1 MLFGSANMRV
11 DKFLKKNP
19 EVKTVVITGTF
30 GHTSAIRALG
40 IILGQQFTVT
50 MGVNPKV
57 KPDIA
62 LFDYKQPADFPTNIQ
77 PDAVVITSCASQEE
91 ANLYFEIANR
101 AKAVFVNYADV
112 PQEYAKLL
120 SNAEVTTYGD
130 ELPADYYFENQS
142 ATINGQDGDI
152 VNPERERF
160 PATIKLIGE
169 HNLRPVAMSVA
180 VAKYFGEERERI
192 LMGVNE
198 ITPTRG
204 RLSPA
209 KGMRG
214 SVVIDDSADISGY
227 SIKLGLRAIYAI
239 EAPSRIIIIDDAN
252 KLNGLN
258 IDMLSEVLVLNPMQ
272 NADMPKF
279 KFFADDLAL
288 MNYLGG
294 RLEENGIVLLEIP
307 LPDIIE
313 SYIW

>member
-11 DKFLKKNP
+11 DNFLKKNP
-19 EVKTVVITGTF
+19 EVKSVVITGTF

-62 LFDYKQPADFPTNIQ
+62 LFDYKQPADFPSNVQ
-77 PDAVVITSCASQEE
+77 SDVVVITSCASQEE

-130 ELPADYYFENQS
+130 ELPAD
-142 ATINGQDGDI
+142 I

-169 HNLRPVAMSVA
+169 HNLRPVAMAVA
-180 VAKYFGEERERI
+180 VAKHFGEERERI

-294 RLEENGIVLLEIP
+294 RLEENGIV
-307 LPDIIE
+307 
-313 SYIW
+313 